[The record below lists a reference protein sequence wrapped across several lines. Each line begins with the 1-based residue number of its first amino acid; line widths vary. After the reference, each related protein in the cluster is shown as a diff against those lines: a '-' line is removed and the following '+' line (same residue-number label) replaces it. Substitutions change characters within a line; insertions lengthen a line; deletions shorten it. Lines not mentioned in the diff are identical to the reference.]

1 MRRDIAIEETLPH
14 PVDAVWEA
22 LTDPVALAEWVMPVE
37 GFAPVVGQRFQFRAR
52 PMPGWDGVI
61 NCEVL
66 AVEPPH
72 RLVMRWQG
80 SQMRHPTTVTWT
92 LAATDGGTR
101 LRIDH
106 QGFDGLGGAVLR
118 LMHRSGWRKMAGQR
132 LPGVLQTR
140 QATP

>member
-1 MRRDIAIEETLPH
+1 MRRDIAIEESLPY
-14 PVDAVWEA
+14 PVETVWRA

-37 GFAPVVGQRFQFRAR
+37 GFAPVVGQRFTFRAR

-72 RLVMRWQG
+72 RLVLRWQG
-80 SQMRHPTTVTWT
+80 SQMRNPTTVTWALT
-92 LAATDGGTR
+92 ASDGGTR
-101 LRIDH
+101 LRIEH

-118 LMHRSGWRKMAGQR
+118 LMHRSGWRGMARRR
-132 LPGVLQTR
+132 LPHLLHTGQ
-140 QATP
+140 Q